1 MALISPSPAMP
12 QPKGSS
18 AMQNTSVGGGSRPT
32 PSKIKIGV
40 SAPENARTLGRAP
53 SGWLGSGSEKGRG
66 DG

>member
-1 MALISPSPAMP
+1 MALISPSPSMP

-32 PSKIKIGV
+32 ASKIKLHT
-40 SAPENARTLGRAP
+40 SAPDDARTLDRAP